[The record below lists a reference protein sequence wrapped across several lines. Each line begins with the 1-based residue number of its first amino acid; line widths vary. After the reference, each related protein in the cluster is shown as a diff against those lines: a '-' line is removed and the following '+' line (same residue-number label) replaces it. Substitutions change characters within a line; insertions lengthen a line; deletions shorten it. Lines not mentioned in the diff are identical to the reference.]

1 MSAAV
6 LEGRLSWSGALPL
19 EWRVLNRLPERDQL
33 ARTEERNVALLN
45 ALTLIEE
52 APARHME
59 EPSPLVAHMER
70 LEAKFDLVLTLL
82 TEALLP
88 EAVAP
93 GPTHLSLS
101 ARGLVFAPGEP
112 LEPGTVLQLGLHFS
126 ASLPRPV
133 VLYGVV
139 EEPEPGDEGEVSV
152 EFRQL
157 EPAVKE
163 RLERLIFRRHRR
175 SIAQQRPR
183 TASEM

>member
-1 MSAAV
+1 MTAAV

-19 EWRVLNRLPERDQL
+19 EWRVLDRLPERDQL
-33 ARTEERNVALLN
+33 VRTDERNAALLN

-52 APARHME
+52 APRHAE
-59 EPSPLVAHMER
+59 EPSPLVAQMER

-88 EAVAP
+88 ESIAP
-93 GPTHLSLS
+93 GPVPVSLS
-101 ARGLVFAPGEP
+101 ARGLVFETGEP
-112 LEPGTVLQLGLHFS
+112 LEPGMVLQLGLHFS

-133 VLYGVV
+133 VLFGVV
-139 EEPEPGDEGEVSV
+139 EAPEPGAEKQVSV

-157 EPAVKE
+157 DPAVKE
-163 RLERLIFRRHRR
+163 RLERLVFRRHRR

-183 TASEM
+183 PPSEM

>member
-1 MSAAV
+1 MTAAV
-6 LEGRLSWSGALPL
+6 LEGRLSWSGPVPL
-19 EWRVLNRLPERDQL
+19 EWRVLDRLPERDQL
-33 ARTEERNVALLN
+33 ARTDERNAALLN

-52 APARHME
+52 APARHAE

-93 GPTHLSLS
+93 GPVPVSLS
-101 ARGLVFAPGEP
+101 ARGLVFAPGEA
-112 LEPGTVLQLGLHFS
+112 LQPGTVLQLGLHFS

-133 VLYGVV
+133 VLFGVV
-139 EEPEPGDEGEVSV
+139 EAPAPGEAHQVSV

-157 EPAVKE
+157 DPGVKE